1 MFSPMKYINTIV
13 YESQL
18 FFVNKTPNTVYI
30 WNNHYWYI
38 IGINLLYKLLQDKI
52 YVECKLNKMLRNI
65 TIKAL
70 LIFIQLWS
78 F

>member
-1 MFSPMKYINTIV
+1 MFSPMKYNNTVV

-30 WNNHYWYI
+30 CNNHSWYI
-38 IGINLLYKLLQDKI
+38 IGINLFYKLMQDKI
-52 YVECKLNKMLRNI
+52 YVECTLNKMLRNI